1 MSGVNFSTLVR
12 ANANFSKP
20 INHVQ
25 PLLAADNLRH
35 IRIRG
40 DESVHLESVR
50 EDLVTAR
57 RRSERGEGKLK
68 AIVVTAVIFV
78 CNLLRGQNRAR
89 LR

>member
-1 MSGVNFSTLVR
+1 MCLLRQARHGARDFRSCLLGLFPFGNMSGVNFSTLVR

-40 DESVHLESVR
+40 DESS
-50 EDLVTAR
+50 A
-57 RRSERGEGKLK
+57 S
-68 AIVVTAVIFV
+68 
-78 CNLLRGQNRAR
+78 
-89 LR
+89 